1 MFLYTSQVRRDGQAT
16 INWTDFLRSYTIKT
30 TNKGAINM
38 TEQKQRRKPRKYTDE
53 FKKQLVDLYRSG
65 KRRCDI
71 CREYDIA
78 TSLFDKWV
86 KQAENSGSFHEKD
99 NRTPE
104 QEELLRL
111 RKENQQ
117 LKMENDI
124 LKQAAL
130 ILGRK

>member
-1 MFLYTSQVRRDGQAT
+1 
-16 INWTDFLRSYTIKT
+16 
-30 TNKGAINM
+30 M
-38 TEQKQRRKPRKYTDE
+38 TEKKQRRKPRKYTDA
-53 FKKQLVDLYRSG
+53 FKQQLVDLYHAG
-65 KRRCDI
+65 KRICDI
-71 CREYDIA
+71 CREYDIS

-86 KQAENSGSFHEKD
+86 KQADNSGSFHEKD

-104 QEELLRL
+104 QEELIKL

>member
-1 MFLYTSQVRRDGQAT
+1 MKGKYFMSERKQPRPRRTYTS
-16 INWTDFLRSYTIKT
+16 
-30 TNKGAINM
+30 
-38 TEQKQRRKPRKYTDE
+38 E
-53 FKKQLVDLYRSG
+53 FKQQIVDLYRSG
-65 KRRCDI
+65 KRKCDI
-71 CREYDIA
+71 VREYDIA
-78 TSLFDKWV
+78 KSLLDKWIA
-86 KQAENSGSFHEKD
+86 QANNSGSFKEKD

-104 QEELLRL
+104 QQELIKL

>member
-1 MFLYTSQVRRDGQAT
+1 
-16 INWTDFLRSYTIKT
+16 
-30 TNKGAINM
+30 M
-38 TEQKQRRKPRKYTDE
+38 TEKKQRRKPRKYTDE
-53 FKKQLVDLYRSG
+53 FKQQLVDLYHAG

-71 CREYDIA
+71 CREYDIS

-86 KQAENSGSFHEKD
+86 KQADNSGSFHKKD

-104 QEELLRL
+104 QEELIKL

>member
-1 MFLYTSQVRRDGQAT
+1 
-16 INWTDFLRSYTIKT
+16 
-30 TNKGAINM
+30 M
-38 TEQKQRRKPRKYTDE
+38 TEKKQRNA
-53 FKKQLVDLYRSG
+53 G

-71 CREYDIA
+71 CREYDIS

-86 KQAENSGSFHEKD
+86 KQADNSGSFHEKD

-104 QEELLRL
+104 QEELIKL

>member
-1 MFLYTSQVRRDGQAT
+1 
-16 INWTDFLRSYTIKT
+16 
-30 TNKGAINM
+30 M
-38 TEQKQRRKPRKYTDE
+38 TEPKQKRKPRTYTDE
-53 FKKQLVDLYRSG
+53 FKQQLVGLYHSG

-78 TSLFDKWV
+78 HSLFGKWV
-86 KQAENSGSFHEKD
+86 KQAENSGPFHEKD
-99 NRTPE
+99 NRTPQ
-104 QEELLRL
+104 QEELIKL

-130 ILGRK
+130 ILGRR